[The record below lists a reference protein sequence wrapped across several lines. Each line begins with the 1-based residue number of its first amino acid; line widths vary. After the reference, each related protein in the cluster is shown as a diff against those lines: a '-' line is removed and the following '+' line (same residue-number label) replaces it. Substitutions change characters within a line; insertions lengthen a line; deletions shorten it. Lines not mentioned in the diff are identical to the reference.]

1 MLISVVPVLKPI
13 ATRDASLVDLVEAA
27 LEEAILTGTLD
38 GASPLAE
45 ADLAK
50 ALGVSRSPIRD
61 ALKRLAHK
69 GLVEARPRRG
79 MIISRFA
86 PDQIEDFCDLREALE
101 GLAARLAAERMQA
114 EEIEALRQHLA
125 SVERQVAAGESRG
138 YPSGDDD
145 FHARILRG
153 ARSRQ
158 LQGTMEGIQ
167 ARVRLL
173 RRRSGSTRERAR
185 LALAEHRAIL
195 AAIASRDPAAAEAG
209 MRQHIR
215 NARANLTSRPSG
227 ADQR

>member
-1 MLISVVPVLKPI
+1 MLNQRTSRPLRPI
-13 ATRDASLVDLVEAA
+13 DARDASLVDHVESALEDAILAGA
-27 LEEAILTGTLD
+27 LEEG
-38 GASPLAE
+38 SPLAE
-45 ADLAK
+45 ADLAT

-79 MIISRFA
+79 MVVTRFA
-86 PDQIEDFCDLREALE
+86 TDQIEDFFDLREALE
-101 GLAARLAAERMQA
+101 GLAARLAAERMPA
-114 EEIEALRQHLA
+114 EDIEALREHLD
-125 SVERQVAAGESRG
+125 SVERQVASGGSRG

-185 LALAEHRAIL
+185 PALAEHRAIL
-195 AAIASRDPAAAEAG
+195 TAIASRDAAAAEAG

-215 NARANLTSRPSG
+215 NARANLARRPSG
-227 ADQR
+227 ADH